1 MPVPLVRRELRHRP
15 GRVALLVATVTV
27 AVAFTTAAFGFAAQV
42 SVQLDPQ
49 DTDLGSLTLPEGT
62 VVVTPRT
69 TGITTAT
76 SIDETLLQTVRS
88 TPGVLTAN
96 GVYDQPVS
104 FAVSAEEQPDR
115 PVQLRGLVLSSAWDP
130 QRWTVVDGR
139 APESPDEVAVDIG
152 GSIVGR
158 AELGARPAL
167 ELPTGTRRVEVVG
180 LVAPPDGSSAPAD
193 APRSVAEVALASA
206 HVVLPAAHAAD
217 LLGAAGKVD
226 RLTVLP
232 AQGVDPR
239 ELAATL
245 RETLPAGLEV
255 LTLTDRS
262 QSVQTTVAGLDSGV
276 RGAVTGFA
284 LLTVAIAA
292 LAVANVYT
300 VVLAQRTRELALLR
314 LVGARRSQLA
324 RTVLG
329 EALVVGA
336 LGATCGL
343 GAGAVLGWA
352 AVTAVDP
359 IGVRASIAVTLPM
372 VAAAL
377 AVGVAVT
384 LLGAAVP
391 ALRVT
396 RTVPL
401 DAISDTGAGADRS
414 APWWSG
420 AVLVA
425 LGGSVSWTA
434 LVAGGLAG
442 PGWQAAAGAG
452 LLAAMVGLAMLSRW
466 AVVPL
471 SGAAAL
477 PAVALGG
484 VTARLGLGNVRRRP
498 ARSAAA
504 ASTLMVTL
512 ALVGVVGTTGA
523 SARDNVEA
531 QFRNTGPADLF
542 VERRGLVRVDTR
554 SLFSEMRE
562 TFDLLHDGAEVVS
575 LEGVLVGPDGEE
587 SQVAT
592 SGLGRLARMI
602 DLGITGGDPDDP
614 VGSDIDAAGD
624 GAPDGAML
632 SERSAER
639 LGVGVGDPLTLRSAS
654 GKETRVRVVA
664 TYRNTAFV
672 GPAVVAWPATEEVDA
687 EGTFELAA
695 LDVSDGASVRRAMRR
710 AEDAASGFPKV
721 RVHTPEE
728 FSELNTSVA
737 DTVLKIIAV
746 LLVGSV
752 GIGMLGLAST
762 LALST
767 HERRRELVMLR
778 AVGAS
783 RSQIRSLVGVEAA
796 MIGAI
801 AAVLGLAAGTL
812 TGWAATALAPGDLV
826 ERTIVPWL
834 GLAAVATAAV
844 VVSWLVSLG
853 VANRAARVPPAE
865 AGREL

>member
-180 LVAPPDGSSAPAD
+180 LVAPPDGSSAPSD

-245 RETLPAGLEV
+245 RQTLPAGLEV

-314 LVGARRSQLA
+314 SSARVARSWPA
-324 RTVLG
+324 RCWARLWWWG
-329 EALVVGA
+329 PSGRP
-336 LGATCGL
+336 
-343 GAGAVLGWA
+343 AV
-352 AVTAVDP
+352 
-359 IGVRASIAVTLPM
+359 
-372 VAAAL
+372 
-377 AVGVAVT
+377 
-384 LLGAAVP
+384 
-391 ALRVT
+391 
-396 RTVPL
+396 
-401 DAISDTGAGADRS
+401 
-414 APWWSG
+414 SG
-420 AVLVA
+420 PEQY
-425 LGGSVSWTA
+425 S
-434 LVAGGLAG
+434 GGLQS
-442 PGWQAAAGAG
+442 P
-452 LLAAMVGLAMLSRW
+452 RW
-466 AVVPL
+466 
-471 SGAAAL
+471 
-477 PAVALGG
+477 
-484 VTARLGLGNVRRRP
+484 
-498 ARSAAA
+498 
-504 ASTLMVTL
+504 
-512 ALVGVVGTTGA
+512 
-523 SARDNVEA
+523 
-531 QFRNTGPADLF
+531 
-542 VERRGLVRVDTR
+542 TR
-554 SLFSEMRE
+554 S
-562 TFDLLHDGAEVVS
+562 VC
-575 LEGVLVGPDGEE
+575 GP
-587 SQVAT
+587 
-592 SGLGRLARMI
+592 
-602 DLGITGGDPDDP
+602 
-614 VGSDIDAAGD
+614 
-624 GAPDGAML
+624 
-632 SERSAER
+632 RSR
-639 LGVGVGDPLTLRSAS
+639 
-654 GKETRVRVVA
+654 
-664 TYRNTAFV
+664 
-672 GPAVVAWPATEEVDA
+672 
-687 EGTFELAA
+687 
-695 LDVSDGASVRRAMRR
+695 
-710 AEDAASGFPKV
+710 
-721 RVHTPEE
+721 
-728 FSELNTSVA
+728 
-737 DTVLKIIAV
+737 
-746 LLVGSV
+746 
-752 GIGMLGLAST
+752 
-762 LALST
+762 
-767 HERRRELVMLR
+767 
-778 AVGAS
+778 
-783 RSQIRSLVGVEAA
+783 
-796 MIGAI
+796 
-801 AAVLGLAAGTL
+801 
-812 TGWAATALAPGDLV
+812 
-826 ERTIVPWL
+826 
-834 GLAAVATAAV
+834 
-844 VVSWLVSLG
+844 
-853 VANRAARVPPAE
+853 
-865 AGREL
+865 